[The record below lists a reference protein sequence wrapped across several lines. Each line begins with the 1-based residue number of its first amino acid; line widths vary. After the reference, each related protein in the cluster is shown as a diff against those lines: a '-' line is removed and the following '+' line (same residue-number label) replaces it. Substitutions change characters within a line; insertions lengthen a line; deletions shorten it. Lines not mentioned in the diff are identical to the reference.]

1 LLHRIARDADEDGR
15 PLVVFTV
22 SDCDPGDY
30 QMPISIARKL
40 KAFRDLLFLKL
51 KFEVVVVGL
60 TPKQV
65 RELNLPSTPL
75 KKGEQRASPW
85 VEAFGIAQTE
95 IDALLAL
102 RPDALRAMVE
112 NAFASYFD
120 GTLADRVDAA
130 ETAAR
135 PATQG
140 RRRHH

>member
-1 LLHRIARDADEDGR
+1 
-15 PLVVFTV
+15 
-22 SDCDPGDY
+22 
-30 QMPISIARKL
+30 
-40 KAFRDLLFLKL
+40 
-51 KFEVVVVGL
+51 VVGL

-75 KKGEQRASPW
+75 KEGEKRASPW

-102 RPDALRAMVE
+102 RPDALREMVE

-120 GTLADRVDAA
+120 DTLADRVDAA